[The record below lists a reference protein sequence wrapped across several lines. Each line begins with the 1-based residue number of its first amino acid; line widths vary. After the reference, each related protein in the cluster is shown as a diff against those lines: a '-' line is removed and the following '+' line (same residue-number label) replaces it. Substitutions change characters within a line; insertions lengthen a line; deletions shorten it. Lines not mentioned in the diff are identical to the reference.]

1 MLQHREVTTYRIV
14 VEGEISDR
22 FFATFGDLRVDHVAG
37 ETWMTGEIADQAQL
51 QGVIAHIADLG
62 LALRSSAR
70 RLPTRRSRPNAR
82 TEGDAALNVVER
94 GHDDGHA
101 EK

>member
-1 MLQHREVTTYRIV
+1 VDRRRGDGGTDIVLQHRAVTTYRIV

-62 LALRSSAR
+62 LALRSVG
-70 RLPTRRSRPNAR
+70 PV
-82 TEGDAALNVVER
+82 ALEVVEG